1 MACCTGEDTCPMH
14 RSASHPAGTTSV
26 ADQSQA
32 DRCCAAAEG
41 HESGAPV
48 AAFVPSGALT
58 PAATWYPLA
67 QPARHPAP
75 ENWRVPLRSCP
86 AVPTHVLLSVFLV

>member
-1 MACCTGEDTCPMH
+1 MH
-14 RSASHPAGTTSV
+14 HSALSPAGTSSVTS
-26 ADQSQA
+26 QSQA

-41 HESGAPV
+41 HESGTPA

-58 PAATWYPLA
+58 LAATWHPLA

-75 ENWRVPLRSCP
+75 ENWRVPPRSCP
-86 AVPTHVLLSVFLV
+86 AVPTHVLLAVFLV